1 MSDTNFNKTYWSER
15 WKTGETQWDVGQPT
29 TPLKNYIDGLNNKTL
44 KILVP
49 GAGNGY
55 EGIYLI
61 EKGFTHTTIMDI
73 CEEPLE
79 ALRKNHGIKDSNLV
93 LADFFEHNGQYD
105 LILEQTFFCA
115 LDPKLRSQ
123 YVDKCYELL
132 VPGGKIAGVMFN
144 CDFGNNH
151 PPFGGSAEEYVKLFE
166 KKFEINIAPCYNSI
180 PPRQNRELF
189 VQFVK
194 K

>member
-1 MSDTNFNKTYWSER
+1 MADTNFNKSYWRER
-15 WKTGETQWDVGQPT
+15 WKTGETQWDVGQAS
-29 TPLKNYIDGLNNKTL
+29 TPLKKYIDGLTNKSL

-61 EKGFTHTTIMDI
+61 ENGFIHTTIMDI

-79 ALRKNHGIKDSNLV
+79 ELRKNPHVKDSNLV
-93 LADFFEHNGQYD
+93 AGDFFEHQGQYD

-115 LDPKLRSQ
+115 LDPLLRPK
-123 YVDKCYELL
+123 YVEKCHELL
-132 VPGGKIAGVMFN
+132 APGGKIVGVMFD

-151 PPFGGSAEEYVKLFE
+151 PPFGGNEAEYVKLFE
-166 KKFEINIAPCYNSI
+166 NKFEINIAPCYNSI